1 MALVQFCDYR
11 GKTKA
16 DMKSHSRVHFK
27 EVDKQIG
34 KRRGKAEGTEEIYNR
49 SLSPVP
55 SLAAI
60 SPVELPSHWLAI
72 RCDH

>member
-16 DMKSHSRVHFK
+16 DMKSHSRVHFR
-27 EVDKQIG
+27 EVEKQIG
-34 KRRGKAEGTEEIYNR
+34 KRRGTEKIYNR

-60 SPVELPSHWLAI
+60 SPVELPSHWLAT